1 MEVRTMLL
9 KQYRRHKNPDAV
21 FCRNFSNSLEACVS
35 VSAKKWL
42 EPPCV
47 FVGRDAKH
55 PLRGSCKPGVRPCD
69 VVVNTAV
76 LLGGGSSGSGAKNRA
91 RLLLKHDGF
100 VRFEYHPE
108 KMWKYAW
115 RDALF
120 HEKRYVYAKSTSS
133 LEKFDMARKLR
144 KKLPVLKK
152 HFDPLLWYFMDTL
165 CIRVG
170 NEKDPRVEADTVGC
184 CTLRAHDHV
193 SVLNHNQTV
202 RICFPGKDSVI
213 YDHRIK
219 LPPVL
224 HQDLVTRLSRKKK
237 GQRLFDTA
245 SPASINRT
253 IHKVIPKCS
262 AKQFRTMRASVL
274 FEKTLFAS
282 NDPLLANTKVAELL
296 NHRRK
301 DNSLLLE
308 TSRNNY
314 IDPRIFFAYQQKHPN
329 TKVGLNWFKDAEWA
343 KEKQCDFKF

>member
-9 KQYRRHKNPDAV
+9 KQYRQHKNRDAV

-35 VSAKKWL
+35 VSAKKWI

-76 LLGGGSSGSGAKNRA
+76 LGGRSTT
-91 RLLLKHDGF
+91 LLKREGF

-120 HEKRYVYAKSTSS
+120 HEKRYVYAKLKSN
-133 LEKFDMARKLR
+133 LEKFEIARKLR
-144 KKLPVLKK
+144 RKLPILKK
-152 HFDPLLWYFMDTL
+152 HFDPLLWYFMETL

-193 SVLNHNQTV
+193 SVHKNDQTV
-202 RICFPGKDSVI
+202 ICFPGKDSVI
-213 YDHRIK
+213 YNHRIK

-237 GQRLFDTA
+237 GQRLFDTT
-245 SPASINRT
+245 SPLSINHT
-253 IHKVIPKCS
+253 IQKVIPNCT

-282 NDPLLANTKVAELL
+282 NDPILANTKVAELL

-314 IDPRIFFAYQQKHPN
+314 IDPRIFFAYQQKHPGN
-329 TKVGLNWFKDAEWA
+329 KVGLSWFKDAGWA
-343 KEKQCDFKF
+343 QHKLDFKF

>member
-1 MEVRTMLL
+1 MNCKVRVILL
-9 KQYRRHKNPDAV
+9 KQYHRYKNPDVV
-21 FCRNFSNSLEACVS
+21 FRRNFSNSIESCVS
-35 VSAKKWL
+35 SSKNINAKWI

-47 FVGRDAKH
+47 FVGRDARH

-76 LLGGGSSGSGAKNRA
+76 LPVSGA
-91 RLLLKHDGF
+91 LKRDGF

-115 RDALF
+115 RDPLF
-120 HEKRYVYAKSTSS
+120 RDKRYIYAKSKSNI
-133 LEKFDMARKLR
+133 LKFDMARKLR
-144 KKLPVLKK
+144 RMLPILKK
-152 HFDPLLWYFMDTL
+152 QFDPLLWYFMDTL

-193 SVLNHNQTV
+193 SVIKDHKI

-213 YDHRIK
+213 FDRLIK
-219 LPPVL
+219 LPSVL
-224 HQDLVTRLSRKKK
+224 HQDLLNRLSQKKK

-245 SPASINRT
+245 SPVSINR
-253 IHKVIPKCS
+253 IIQKEIPECS
-262 AKQFRTMRASVL
+262 VKQFRTMRASIL
-274 FEKTLFAS
+274 FEKTLLES
-282 NDPLLANTKVAELL
+282 NDPFLANTKVAELL

-314 IDPRIFFAYQQKHPN
+314 IDPRIFLAYQRNHPTN
-329 TKVGLNWFKDAEWA
+329 KIGLNWFKDVEWA
-343 KEKQCDFKF
+343 KETKFDFKF